1 MSDHTLLNIKL
12 FFNGLENTDKQIA
25 FLFYYEEL
33 TPAEI
38 ANVLEIPVE
47 KVNTRMRQ
55 IRKELEVYMQKLYFD
70 MNSEN
75 L

>member
-12 FFNGLENTDKQIA
+12 FFNALENTDKQIA
-25 FLFYYEEL
+25 FLLYYEEL

-38 ANVLEIPVE
+38 ANVLELPLE
-47 KVNTRMRQ
+47 RVNLRIKQ
-55 IRKELEVYMQKLYFD
+55 IRKELEVYMQKLYLD
-70 MNSEN
+70 INSES